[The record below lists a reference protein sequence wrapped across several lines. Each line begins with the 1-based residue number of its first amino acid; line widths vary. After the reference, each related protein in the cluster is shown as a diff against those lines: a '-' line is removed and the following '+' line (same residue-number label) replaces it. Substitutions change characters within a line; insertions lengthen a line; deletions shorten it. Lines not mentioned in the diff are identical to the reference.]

1 MAVLLGDLTRL
12 CGGILRGDSTVAI
25 TGAAT
30 LYDVQAGEITFIDK
44 AERLPQLLA
53 SPAAAAIV
61 PQGVSV
67 EGRPAIEVANVHEA
81 FTAVVLHFR
90 PQPKVERTGISPAAY
105 VSPSAVLERDV
116 DVHPGA
122 TIGERSIIGAG
133 STIGAGVHVGRD
145 CRIGKNV
152 TLHPGVVLYPGTVI
166 GDHAVLHSG
175 VIIGADG
182 FGYETVG
189 GRHRLCAQLGWV
201 EIGAHVDV
209 GANTTIDRGAYG
221 PTRIGEGTKIDDQV
235 MIAHNCQIG
244 RHNLICS
251 QVGIAGST
259 RTGDYV
265 VIAGQAGI
273 RDHVVI
279 GDGALITAMAGITN
293 DVPAGSQMMGIP
305 ATPVKDQ
312 RLKQAALSKLPEMR
326 KQLKQLTQQI
336 ERLEAHVAGHDRDS
350 KAAA

>member
-30 LYDVQAGEITFIDK
+30 LFDVQAGEITFIDK
-44 AERLPQLLA
+44 PERLPQLLA

-81 FTAVVLHFR
+81 FTAIVLHFR

-122 TIGERSIIGAG
+122 TIGERTVIGAG
-133 STIGAGVHVGRD
+133 SSIGAGVHVGRD

-166 GDHAVLHSG
+166 GDHSVLHAG
-175 VIIGADG
+175 VD
-182 FGYETVG
+182 
-189 GRHRLCAQLGWV
+189 HRCRRLWV
-201 EIGAHVDV
+201 
-209 GANTTIDRGAYG
+209 
-221 PTRIGEGTKIDDQV
+221 
-235 MIAHNCQIG
+235 
-244 RHNLICS
+244 
-251 QVGIAGST
+251 
-259 RTGDYV
+259 
-265 VIAGQAGI
+265 
-273 RDHVVI
+273 
-279 GDGALITAMAGITN
+279 
-293 DVPAGSQMMGIP
+293 
-305 ATPVKDQ
+305 
-312 RLKQAALSKLPEMR
+312 
-326 KQLKQLTQQI
+326 
-336 ERLEAHVAGHDRDS
+336 
-350 KAAA
+350 